1 MSDHDAESR
10 RKRLESLIPEIIKRA
25 VERGVTRATEA
36 PEDLKQLVTDLRVPK
51 EIVGYLFTQVDE
63 TKNGLFRVFAKEMR
77 DFLEHTNLAGEIRN
91 VLTTVQFEIHTTVR
105 FAPNAPSAKADGPE
119 ADDGDDEAGAPDEPK
134 AEASPSR
141 ASKRRA
147 KRRRSSHED

>member
-1 MSDHDAESR
+1 MSDPDAESR

-36 PEDLKQLVTDLRVPK
+36 PEELKQLVTDLRVPK

-105 FAPNAPSAKADGPE
+105 FAPNDTPSAKADASE
-119 ADDGDDEAGAPDEPK
+119 ADVPS
-134 AEASPSR
+134 AEADER
-141 ASKRRA
+141 ATEAPAPRANKRRSKRG
-147 KRRRSSHED
+147 RSSHED